1 MEHFLSITVRDVSV
15 SGNKKDLA
23 ISEKRRGHPPTPQVG
38 QPCVVL
44 AALLL
49 DLEPEAAWPGAGP
62 GAPAASAVGAFVV
75 LDLLGRT
82 SDSAS
87 SRSPPP

>member
-23 ISEKRRGHPPTPQVG
+23 ISEKRRGHPPSS
-38 QPCVVL
+38 VVL

-62 GAPAASAVGAFVV
+62 GAPAASAVSAFVV